1 MFLEYFD
8 VQGRKLKDFS
18 QDKDNMKSFKLKKS
32 VEVDIFNENAVI
44 IFVTLLKPLGY
55 VKRTTNSFTKIFGY
69 PREHIINNSCNLIM
83 PTHIG
88 LIHDRF
94 LY

>member
-1 MFLEYFD
+1 M
-8 VQGRKLKDFS
+8 
-18 QDKDNMKSFKLKKS
+18 
-32 VEVDIFNENAVI
+32 EVDIFNENAVI

-55 VKRTTNSFTKIFGY
+55 VKRTTSSFTKIFQY
-69 PREHIINNSCNLIM
+69 PSEHVINNSCNIIM

-94 LY
+94 LEQFLQSDRMKSLEKGEILNFGKR